1 MESMK
6 SEYMEWNSECMEL
19 DCEYKE
25 LNSKIF
31 KRK

>member
-1 MESMK
+1 MESIK
-6 SEYMEWNSECMEL
+6 SEYMEWNSEYMEL

-25 LNSKIF
+25 LNLKIF